1 MNMLSLKSRLMSWIL
16 SALSRPLIYAISGA
30 GVLLLDYATGR
41 LIMFP
46 FLFVIPVTF
55 AAWFYSK
62 RAAYMLAVLLPFGRF
77 IVANL
82 FEHSDPFVFLLI
94 NALIRITVLWFL
106 AFLVARTARQTKELE
121 RRVKQLE
128 GILPICMF
136 CKRIRDE
143 HQNWHQLEGYI
154 TEHSS
159 AQFSHGLCE
168 DCQKKHYGEFV

>member
-1 MNMLSLKSRLMSWIL
+1 MNKLPPRSRLMSWIL
-16 SALSRPLIYAISGA
+16 SVLSRPLIYVISG
-30 GVLLLDYATGR
+30 VVVFLLDYATGPFV
-41 LIMFP
+41 MFP
-46 FLFVIPVTF
+46 IVYVIPITF

-62 RAAYMLAVLLPFGRF
+62 RAAYILAILLPAGRF
-77 IVANL
+77 IIANQ
-82 FEHSDPFVFLLI
+82 FEQPDPTVYLSI
-94 NALIRITVLWFL
+94 NALIRIAILWFL
-106 AFLVARTARQTKELE
+106 AFLVSRTARQTKELS
-121 RRVKQLE
+121 RRINQLE

-159 AQFSHGLCE
+159 AQFSHGMCA